1 MKLFIVLGNQLF
13 SPRYLNEFKDHIIFM
28 AEDYGLC
35 TFEKHHKFKILLFL
49 SSMRSYRDDLK
60 SKNLCISKSYSL
72 LVEKKVSLVSSKFY
86 QKLFVFLI
94 SFSTI
99 LIFPESPKELEN
111 ICASYNS
118 RKICNVW

>member
-1 MKLFIVLGNQLF
+1 MKT
-13 SPRYLNEFKDHIIFM
+13 
-28 AEDYGLC
+28 A
-35 TFEKHHKFKILLFL
+35 FEP
-49 SSMRSYRDDLK
+49 DLK
-60 SKNLCISKSYSL
+60 SKTFSISKSLPL
-72 LVEKKVSLVSSKFY
+72 LLEKEVSLVNFKFY

-111 ICASYNS
+111 ICESYNS

>member
-1 MKLFIVLGNQLF
+1 MKTALKPDQ
-13 SPRYLNEFKDHIIFM
+13 
-28 AEDYGLC
+28 
-35 TFEKHHKFKILLFL
+35 
-49 SSMRSYRDDLK
+49 K
-60 SKNLCISKSYSL
+60 SKTFCISKSYPL
-72 LVEKKVSLVSSKFY
+72 LEEKKVSLVSFKFY

-111 ICASYNS
+111 ICESYNS